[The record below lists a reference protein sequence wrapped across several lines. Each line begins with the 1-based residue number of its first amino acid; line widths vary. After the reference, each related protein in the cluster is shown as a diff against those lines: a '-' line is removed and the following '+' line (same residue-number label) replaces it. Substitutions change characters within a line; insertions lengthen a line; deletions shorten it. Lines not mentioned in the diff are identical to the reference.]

1 MTIKSRIAFSLTIT
15 SLAAVTTLVACST
28 STNQTKQDTSGSNVG
43 SSTDSNK
50 DLKERDMNDT
60 TFNIYEEAS
69 LKTNTLKISSAANS
83 VEQFILRNNLN
94 STPSGRLN
102 HFLSHTNLGIRASQF
117 ANDIDVK
124 IQKLTNTT
132 LSAYLFNSK
141 IKSKNF
147 TFSFND

>member
-60 TFNIYEEAS
+60 TFKIYEEAS
-69 LKTNTLKISSAANS
+69 LKTNKLKIDSAANS

-102 HFLSHTNLGIRASQF
+102 HFLVHANLGIRASQF

-132 LSAYLFNSK
+132 LSAYLFNGK
-141 IKSKNF
+141 IKSKSF